1 MFTVSMIYS
10 AAAFLL
16 FDNTSISV
24 PCLSNQV
31 RAEIASKEKEEE
43 EMMEK
48 PQKET
53 KWVQQFS
60 E

>member
-1 MFTVSMIYS
+1 MG
-10 AAAFLL
+10 LL
-16 FDNTSISV
+16 DLMGSKGMDWSV
-24 PCLSNQV
+24 ICRFICGQV

-53 KWVQQFS
+53 K
-60 E
+60 

>member
-1 MFTVSMIYS
+1 MD
-10 AAAFLL
+10 LL
-16 FDNTSISV
+16 
-24 PCLSNQV
+24 CGKV

-53 KWVQQFS
+53 K
-60 E
+60 

>member
-1 MFTVSMIYS
+1 MEVG
-10 AAAFLL
+10 LL
-16 FDNTSISV
+16 VLVGSSDMDWSV
-24 PCLSNQV
+24 TNLLCGQV

-53 KWVQQFS
+53 K
-60 E
+60 

>member
-1 MFTVSMIYS
+1 MG
-10 AAAFLL
+10 LL
-16 FDNTSISV
+16 
-24 PCLSNQV
+24 CWQV

-53 KWVQQFS
+53 K
-60 E
+60 

>member
-1 MFTVSMIYS
+1 MG
-10 AAAFLL
+10 LL
-16 FDNTSISV
+16 
-24 PCLSNQV
+24 CGQV

-53 KWVQQFS
+53 K
-60 E
+60 

>member
-1 MFTVSMIYS
+1 MD
-10 AAAFLL
+10 LL
-16 FDNTSISV
+16 CI
-24 PCLSNQV
+24 QV

-53 KWVQQFS
+53 K
-60 E
+60 